1 MFFVVLVRIKRIKN
15 YPRLLHEQDKFNLPF
30 RIFAGYL
37 GKIISSQH
45 CVKRVV
51 IQYCITRVFMCYAH
65 VIHVLS
71 ACV

>member
-1 MFFVVLVRIKRIKN
+1 MTCEHIYITTHTEVFCYVHIARKQSILIS
-15 YPRLLHEQDKFNLPF
+15 
-30 RIFAGYL
+30 IFHTLNIGL
-37 GKIISSQH
+37 CSH

-51 IQYCITRVFMCYAH
+51 IQYCITRVFICYAH

>member
-1 MFFVVLVRIKRIKN
+1 MIDFHITLYHSLSI
-15 YPRLLHEQDKFNLPF
+15 
-30 RIFAGYL
+30 
-37 GKIISSQH
+37 H

-51 IQYCITRVFMCYAH
+51 IQYCITRVFVCYAH

>member
-1 MFFVVLVRIKRIKN
+1 MDGFKKALGICQTRSN
-15 YPRLLHEQDKFNLPF
+15 LLL
-30 RIFAGYL
+30 
-37 GKIISSQH
+37 H

-51 IQYCITRVFMCYAH
+51 IQYCITRVFKCYAH

>member
-1 MFFVVLVRIKRIKN
+1 MYIGEKMILW
-15 YPRLLHEQDKFNLPF
+15 LHTDMEL
-30 RIFAGYL
+30 
-37 GKIISSQH
+37 H

>member
-1 MFFVVLVRIKRIKN
+1 MHSAFKELKTKFQKHKRSTSILKWRFVFN
-15 YPRLLHEQDKFNLPF
+15 YQD
-30 RIFAGYL
+30 I
-37 GKIISSQH
+37 H